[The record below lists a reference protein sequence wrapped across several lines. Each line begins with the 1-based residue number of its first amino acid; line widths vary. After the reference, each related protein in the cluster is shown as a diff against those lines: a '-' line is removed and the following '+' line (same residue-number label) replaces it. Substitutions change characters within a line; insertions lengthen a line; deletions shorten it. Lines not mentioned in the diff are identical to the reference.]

1 MERGMSAD
9 QLFRALWR
17 RKLLAGAILLG
28 GLVVGAAIIFALPD
42 TYEATS
48 VVRVESQR
56 PGETMV
62 ERTVSELLEQ
72 RILTVRQELLA
83 TPVLQQAIEE
93 FDLYPDVV
101 EKDGM
106 QGAVA
111 QLRQQLSVRVEGE
124 HAFELSFRDRDPEL
138 AQKVANRLPEI
149 YAAAAVAVRR
159 EQAQRAANLFSSE
172 VKTLQERLAQW
183 EKRIASFKVQHMGE
197 LPEQLETNMRGL
209 ERVAD
214 QLRTKSEELRVAETR
229 RSELARAQLSGDSEA
244 GRLKAAEDA
253 LTQSLVGART
263 QWTADHPEVT
273 RLESEL
279 AGMKRRR
286 ERAESLMVAERQE
299 RAIAARTVQDVRRDI
314 EELQARAETYQK
326 RLDNTPQWAQALA
339 VLERDYEITR
349 TKYQSVVSRQVEAQI
364 ALELE
369 ARGAEDMFRMVSP
382 AIVPS
387 TPVSPDRPTA
397 MLVTLLLSVALAVL
411 TVVVLELRDESI
423 RDQSELRGRLSLPIL
438 AVVPQLPTVSGEAR
452 MLTPDR
458 SATNRVAGT
467 PDGPLH

>member
-28 GLVVGAAIIFALPD
+28 GLVVGAVIIFALPN

-48 VVRVESQR
+48 VVRVEAQR

-111 QLRQQLSVRVEGE
+111 HMRQQLAVRVEGE
-124 HAFELSFRDRDPEL
+124 HAFELSFRDRDPEV

-159 EQAQRAANLFSSE
+159 EQAQRAASLFASE
-172 VKTLQERLAQW
+172 VKTLQERLAEW

-214 QLRTKSEELRVAETR
+214 QLRTKSEELRVAEGR

-244 GRLKAAEDA
+244 GRLKAAEDS
-253 LTQSLVGART
+253 LTQALVTART

-273 RLESEL
+273 RLETEL
-279 AGMKRRR
+279 SAMKRRR

-299 RAIAARTVQDVRRDI
+299 RALAARTVQDVRRDI
-314 EELQARAETYQK
+314 EALRTQAETYQK

-382 AIVPS
+382 AIVPT

-438 AVVPQLPTVSGEAR
+438 AVVPQLPTAAGEAR

-458 SATNRVAGT
+458 NASNRVAGT
-467 PDGPLH
+467 PGAPLH